1 MHSLAHRH
9 QEATHGKTD
18 GCSEGGESEGAG
30 EYIPLALIHM
40 YMYIY
45 IYYLSLTCA
54 AELVELHCVATIY
67 LSCSCCAQGSNQKPP
82 QTWVEC
88 QVTGTNEERTSI

>member
-18 GCSEGGESEGAG
+18 GCSEGGEPEGA
-30 EYIPLALIHM
+30 
-40 YMYIY
+40 YIY